1 MNVLQSRAGNVVLLP
16 QLTNLRLHIT
26 TAPLYLWGNWE
37 TCSYA
42 LYTLLFFLIRAWDLL
57 ATNCLNLSNLTSS
70 INSYRHYPLAFIGM
84 SFVHVQMLALP
95 L

>member
-26 TAPLYLWGNWE
+26 TAPLYLGVANWE

-42 LYTLLFFLIRAWDLL
+42 LYTLFFFNKGL
-57 ATNCLNLSNLTSS
+57 
-70 INSYRHYPLAFIGM
+70 G
-84 SFVHVQMLALP
+84 FVGY
-95 L
+95 